1 MFMPWI
7 EPANDKQH
15 WISFVC
21 YVFPSLCMLSNF
33 KIFIRIPLAINRT
46 FNSLVILIKTSSRS
60 IIEWFLRKMLNIA
73 LRSQFGLNM
82 LKCRKEM
89 NIRKQ
94 RSNRFKMNRQGAFKY
109 YHKHQTARVNE
120 FNSKYLDSSSL
131 FFPSKFHGFFAHCK
145 IEFKW
150 YTSSTLIILHVFSE
164 R

>member
-1 MFMPWI
+1 MPWI

-15 WISFVC
+15 WISFVS

-73 LRSQFGLNM
+73 PRSQFGLNM

-89 NIRKQ
+89 NNRKQ